1 MILFM
6 FVRAALCQESRAD
19 ASGQARPGGS
29 GDASSVGSAKHDCGV
44 ASEPMAAQIMLIMD
58 AWAPKAQRG
67 ARILVA
73 RNNAI
78 QRMELG
84 HNGQMSL
91 VELATPAGELGIM
104 DDRVVL
110 VTWTNPET
118 KFGRFVHMKATTAVF
133 SMGRH
138 HKMRSMHD
146 ATIIHPAVG
155 AQMVKAKDLQRSMSQ
170 LPDDI
175 LVLKAMWECCLAAQ
189 ATMENTNFD
198 TCIACDQN
206 GQSCQTCGLCQ
217 LTLHPACLE
226 RAFADTVVKHD
237 GLQGAL
243 LAAASKVQ
251 GPDGWDDLELPPPF
265 RSGSGAR
272 PPLCQLCTAWC
283 RQQACQSL
291 VVSCFC

>member
-175 LVLKAMWECCLAAQ
+175 LVLRAMWECCLAAQ

-206 GQSCQTCGLCQ
+206 DESCQTCGLCQ

-226 RAFADTVVKHD
+226 RAFAQIQLSNMMGCRWTLLPDDILVLKAVWPGGQGMSKGGGHD
-237 GLQGAL
+237 STSVHVGIHNLTILSFFWGGN
-243 LAAASKVQ
+243 S
-251 GPDGWDDLELPPPF
+251 
-265 RSGSGAR
+265 
-272 PPLCQLCTAWC
+272 
-283 RQQACQSL
+283 
-291 VVSCFC
+291 